1 MLKGSAEVAVTENRK
16 HKHKQE
22 RKKKKINQNCFIYAF
37 FIQDKIPT
45 RWVLLIKKYAK
56 SNRSLSIRFFT
67 AISNNSRPDTQST
80 LSITIKKLIF
90 FCYFIEIITTKT
102 PTSQVPNG
110 EDFWFCHVQKWY
122 RNDSVSSICYLY
134 QKHHWLSNSY
144 GCP

>member
-80 LSITIKKLIF
+80 PFNNNK
-90 FCYFIEIITTKT
+90 EI
-102 PTSQVPNG
+102 
-110 EDFWFCHVQKWY
+110 DLLLLFY
-122 RNDSVSSICYLY
+122 RNNHHKNSNKSS
-134 QKHHWLSNSY
+134 
-144 GCP
+144 P